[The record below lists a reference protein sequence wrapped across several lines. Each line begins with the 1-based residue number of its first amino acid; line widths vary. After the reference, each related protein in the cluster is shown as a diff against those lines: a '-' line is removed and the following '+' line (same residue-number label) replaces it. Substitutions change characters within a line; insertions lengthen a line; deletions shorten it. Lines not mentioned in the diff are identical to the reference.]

1 MDTTCFWCGKLI
13 AGDYWHIPTKGDV
26 CSQKCY
32 FDCCSANGI
41 NPNPPQRTGY
51 SNFKCKSLS
60 WKIFFEESGSSVS
73 YKMSIGP
80 NFLVFNDAWL
90 KSGAISCHLYHSP
103 TTQFDYKTAVP
114 FKRYS
119 EGYNSITNRFEVFEP
134 TEIDFYFPWQYQHEY
149 NTKSGDVS
157 DLVSINFDVFDNKNK
172 YIKKAHNKFTELMPK
187 DHYLILTL
195 EEESV
200 DRTQRG
206 LRMYWSAKT
215 PGLVDLA
222 ESAPT
227 YMESSTG
234 SSSGTSIKSSST
246 PLSTS
251 SESESKPIVNKD
263 DGCDAAPKGRSAK
276 VSIIGASYKIPS
288 KIDGANAGTG
298 DYGICTFKAAHVKN
312 ESDYGTGQLKLI
324 LWLSKSGP
332 YNGGSINGFNISEV
346 IINNQIGLKKAYE
359 FTDVNRTSYILKNPE
374 EGDYQ
379 PVMTVNEKNE
389 DGKWY
394 ITGWSN
400 FPNTIHWGKHP
411 SEAAPVDSDTKITI
425 TGAEYSLT
433 DKKCSV
439 KISGIKNDSSH
450 RTASL
455 KLMFWLAKNG
465 AYNGGEIE
473 GYKLAESI
481 IENNACL
488 ESGESFINLSI
499 NEKIKEQI
507 SIGEY
512 QPIVTVNEQCVDG
525 SWKIVGF
532 FNFNNIE
539 KWNREAVS
547 IASENSDT
555 KISLENST
563 YYFDESC
570 CIINGKIKNESDHG
584 TAPLKISLFYSKNSA
599 FSGGEPDADL
609 IAETILHNGEGLKQN
624 ENINLKDEKVPM
636 PKERIMEDV
645 YPFIAVS
652 EKCSN
657 DNWKVVGWKNF
668 AYVSK
673 DDGCKSVPSA
683 FKSKVS
689 IKGVEYSFKSD
700 KKCTL
705 KVSSINN
712 ESDHGTGCLELILW
726 FSKAGEYNGG
736 KIDGYLMAD
745 VVLNDETGLNAG
757 YYYSDINREVSF
769 TDKERPSGTYQ
780 PVITVNE
787 RSDDGKWRIV
797 AWANFEKPVKWGL
810 IKMSSQKAKE

>member
-13 AGDYWHIPTKGDV
+13 AGNYWHVPTKGDV

-51 SNFKCKSLS
+51 SNFTCQGLS
-60 WKIFFEESGSSVS
+60 WNFAEINDGKGYEYSYFWNFGISVE
-73 YKMSIGP
+73 K
-80 NFLVFNDAWL
+80 LVFKDVW
-90 KSGAISCHLYHSP
+90 KISGDIAFYLYHSP
-103 TTQFDYKTAVP
+103 TPTLNYKTAIPVKDYNNYDIMLRLNG
-114 FKRYS
+114 FSTFYS
-119 EGYNSITNRFEVFEP
+119 NEIYSGSAGASIAQSVQNKKGLYVI
-134 TEIDFYFPWQYQHEY
+134 TEADKEKIIP
-149 NTKSGDVS
+149 
-157 DLVSINFDVFDNKNK
+157 KNH
-172 YIKKAHNKFTELMPK
+172 YI
-187 DHYLILTL
+187 ILAL
-195 EEESV
+195 EEKSV
-200 DRTQRG
+200 DGTQRG

-215 PGLVDLA
+215 PGWVNLA
-222 ESAPT
+222 MSAPT

-359 FTDVNRTSYILKNPE
+359 FTDINRTSYILKNPE

-400 FPNTIHWGKHP
+400 FPNTIRWGKHP

-668 AYVSK
+668 AHVSK

-689 IKGVEYSFKSD
+689 IKGVEYSFKSA